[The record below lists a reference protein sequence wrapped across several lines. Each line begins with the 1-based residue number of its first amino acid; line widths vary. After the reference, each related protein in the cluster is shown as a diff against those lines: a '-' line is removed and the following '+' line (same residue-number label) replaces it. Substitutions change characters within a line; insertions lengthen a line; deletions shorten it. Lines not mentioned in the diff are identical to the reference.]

1 MNAGEYEVAN
11 QSQRDKRS
19 ERIHQKE
26 TKLEKKIRLA
36 KEYHHEHA
44 LKNPHKYHKSSLF
57 NCGNPNC
64 VMCMNPRKAFD
75 EKTMQERK
83 FEQKELYDE

>member
-1 MNAGEYEVAN
+1 MSNEL
-11 QSQRDKRS
+11 DKEKHS

-36 KEYHHEHA
+36 KELHLDHI

-57 NCGNPNC
+57 SCGNPDC
-64 VMCMNPRKAFD
+64 IMCMNPRKSFN
-75 EKTMQERK
+75 EKTMQERRFDQREK
-83 FEQKELYDE
+83 IHESKSDM

>member
-1 MNAGEYEVAN
+1 MSH
-11 QSQRDKRS
+11 QFDKEKHS

-36 KEYHHEHA
+36 KEFHHEHA

-57 NCGNPNC
+57 NCGNKDC

-75 EKTMQERK
+75 EKTMQERR
-83 FEQKELYDE
+83 FDQKERIHESEPDV

>member
-1 MNAGEYEVAN
+1 MSH
-11 QSQRDKRS
+11 QFDKEKHS

-36 KEYHHEHA
+36 KQFHLDHA
-44 LKNPHKYHKSSLF
+44 LKNPHKYHKASLF
-57 NCGNPNC
+57 NCGNSDC

-75 EKTMQERK
+75 EKTMQERR
-83 FEQKELYDE
+83 FDQKERIHESESDV

>member
-1 MNAGEYEVAN
+1 MSHEF
-11 QSQRDKRS
+11 DKEKHS

-36 KEYHHEHA
+36 KDFNHEHA
-44 LKNPHKYHKSSLF
+44 LKNPHKYHKASLF
-57 NCGNPNC
+57 NCGNANC

-75 EKTMQERK
+75 EKSMQERR
-83 FEQKELYDE
+83 FDQKERIHESESDV